1 MARDPLVLA
10 QVKAI
15 LEQISM
21 IAPGKS
27 VELRVPPFAAIQCVN
42 GPKHT
47 RGTPPNVV
55 EMNADTLFD
64 LIDGS
69 LTWEQ
74 GVHDG
79 AIQASGE
86 RADLSSVFQ
95 AAAGTIRMTE

>member
-69 LTWEQ
+69 LTWQQ
-74 GVHDG
+74 GVHAG

-86 RADLSSVFQ
+86 RADLSSVFR